1 MAGVSDRP
9 RAIPFRYS
17 SLCLAYTA
25 CASILFLFAP
35 LVTPDSAGSA
45 DPHRISL
52 LAANGWRVAVLLS
65 LPVAFALVPVL
76 RRRSVHIRT
85 VQTAAALL
93 LIVYVIVGI
102 TSIGLYYAPSA
113 GLMIAAAFRERP
125 PQRSAAGYRPD
136 PTPPP
141 SANGQG

>member
-1 MAGVSDRP
+1 MSDRP
-9 RAIPFRYS
+9 RVIPFRYS
-17 SLCLAYTA
+17 SLCLAYTV

-35 LVTPDSAGSA
+35 LVTPDSAGTSDA
-45 DPHRISL
+45 RRISL
-52 LAANGWRVAVLLS
+52 LAANGWRAAVLLS
-65 LPVAFALVPVL
+65 LPVLFALVPVL

-102 TSIGLYYAPSA
+102 ASIGLYYAPSA
-113 GLMIAAAFRERP
+113 GLMIAAAVRD
-125 PQRSAAGYRPD
+125 RSPLQGSATGYRPD
-136 PTPPP
+136 PAPPP